1 MPRLMTMAVVRNPKP
16 APPRRPDTAVIRT
29 HPEPSAT
36 ITKGRSSTAAAAGT
50 LSERLHGIWKASE
63 WATLAAIAR
72 THLEANGA
80 AGPDIHPYSEAAIA
94 YLQPELVAATDAD
107 LRGFLSGFDQKALKT
122 YLTETLP
129 LDRERLADHALAL
142 HCVGAL
148 GAAASDPVAG
158 LRGLHAFAL
167 LAEAASADRVQGA
180 RRLVRI
186 VERAVTA
193 EVAFPRWTFEIDV
206 CGEIHLAD
214 GGKARLAPTPL
225 EDRLQRLDRSRAE
238 AGKGDCDC
246 KPAEPVCTPQSICCP
261 ELKYYLADL
270 LELRD
275 WTHRYKAGDLAYIEV
290 VGAGENRSRE
300 HVMKRVSEVYS
311 ESESTVRSLDKR
323 DHQVTDS
330 GSLSREIERQNE
342 TKLAADASVEGIY
355 DAKAYK
361 VTASASLSYDK
372 NATQTIKEAQ
382 EQARETIT
390 SAVAELEKTVRALRS
405 ERVTTEE
412 TETNIHAWQNDGDE
426 PKVTKYF
433 WVTQEKRAQLY
444 SHGKRLMAE
453 LIIPSPAR
461 LYERLM
467 IDRLEAE
474 VRRRVPPFEGVSPP
488 TSAPLTL
495 TAAELTPENY
505 AQHVAAQGVNN
516 APLPPDAIKYAVA
529 TGSYGE
535 VKNEQKSVG
544 QLQITVP
551 DGYHA
556 VQMDLSGD
564 ATFRQY
570 GTGQGRW
577 VRFTLGSV
585 VWFGGGGHSL
595 TAGLASLTGQLAIE
609 VTAANIKGCQ
619 ASLTIKCAL
628 DPATLAA
635 WQQAVFDLVST
646 AHAAKAAASEAAMA
660 DFLEAQA
667 EHKAAEDR
675 VRAEL
680 REKAGA
686 RHPFFNRAIE
696 RTELKRAFIYLL
708 CEDYSAE
715 SAWIAK
721 AEPCG
726 LPEIDRHATAER
738 GYGWYFWDRLFD
750 WKYMAYGFFDY
761 FWNPI
766 CEWAERFDP
775 DHADPLFKAFL
786 GAGYAR
792 VLVPVSASMEEDF
805 LWYAATRQK
814 WGQSGAPPL
823 DAEDPRWRNVLYEL
837 KYASESA
844 MTPREGHAANVAPGD
859 LSILI
864 KDTDRY
870 WDILAAQTDLAAVAA
885 DLDRELFIDGATYFV
900 ADIQPEPGSP
910 PFGGADT
917 MWWRITLDRPYE
929 GPASPRRLYSL
940 GAQAVAPAFSFDMP
954 TELIWAG
961 AHDRCLPS
969 YPLPA
974 CVG

>member
-16 APPRRPDTAVIRT
+16 APPRRSDKPIIQT
-29 HPEPSAT
+29 HLDSAELAESAT
-36 ITKGRSSTAAAAGT
+36 AKSGT
-50 LSERLHGIWKASE
+50 LHDRLRTAWTVSDWTA
-63 WATLAAIAR
+63 LAGIAR
-72 THLEANGA
+72 HHLEATGPL
-80 AGPDIHPYSEAAIA
+80 GPDLHAYSKAAIA
-94 YLQPELVAATDAD
+94 YLQPELIAATDAD
-107 LRGFLSGFDQKALKT
+107 LRLFLADFDQKALKS
-122 YLTETLP
+122 YLIETLP
-129 LDRERLADHALAL
+129 VDRGRLADHALAL

-148 GAAASDPVAG
+148 GSAASDPVMG
-158 LRGLHAFAL
+158 LRCLHAFGL
-167 LAEAASADRVQGA
+167 LAEAASRKGERGG
-180 RRLVRI
+180 RRLVRTL
-186 VERAVTA
+186 ERAVRA

-206 CGEIHLAD
+206 CGDVHLAE
-214 GGKARLAPTPL
+214 GGKVRLAPTPL
-225 EDRLQRLDRSRAE
+225 EEKLQRLDRFRDLAN
-238 AGKGDCDC
+238 KGDCDC
-246 KPAEPVCTPQSICCP
+246 KPADPVCTPQSVCCP

-290 VGAGENRSRE
+290 VGAGESRRRE
-300 HVMKRVSEVYS
+300 HVMKRVSEVYD
-311 ESESTVRSLDKR
+311 ETESTVRSLDKR
-323 DHQVTDS
+323 DHQVTES

-342 TKLAADASVEGIY
+342 TKLAADASVEGTY

-361 VTASASLSYDK
+361 ITASTSLSYDK
-372 NATQTIKEAQ
+372 NASQSIREAQ

-390 SAVAELEKTVRALRS
+390 SAVAEIEKTVRALRT

-412 TETNIHAWQNDGDE
+412 TETNTHAWENGGDE
-426 PKVTKYF
+426 PRVTKYF

-461 LYERLM
+461 LYERLVF
-467 IDRLEAE
+467 DRLEAE
-474 VRRRVPPFEGVSPP
+474 VRRRVPAFERVAPP
-488 TSAPLTL
+488 VTPPLTL
-495 TAAELTPENY
+495 TAADLTRENY
-505 AQHVAAQGVNN
+505 AEHAATHGVNN
-516 APLPPDAIKYAVA
+516 AALPPEAAKYLVA

-535 VKNEQKSVG
+535 VKNEQKSMG
-544 QLQITVP
+544 QLQLTVP

-556 VQMDLSGD
+556 VQMVLSGE

-585 VWFGGGGHSL
+585 VWFGGAGHSL
-595 TAGLASLTGQLAIE
+595 TAGLASLTGQLAVE

-619 ASLTIKCAL
+619 ASITIACDL
-628 DPATLAA
+628 DAAAFAT
-635 WQQAVFDLVST
+635 WQQSVFDLISA
-646 AHAAKAAASEAAMA
+646 AHAAKAALSEAAMA
-660 DFLEAQA
+660 DFLEALA
-667 EHKAAEDR
+667 EHKAAEER
-675 VRAEL
+675 VRSEL
-680 REKAGA
+680 REKAGV
-686 RHPFFNRAIE
+686 RHPFFNRSIE

-715 SAWIAK
+715 SAWIDK
-721 AEPCG
+721 SEPCG
-726 LPEIDRHATAER
+726 LPEIDRHAAAER

-766 CEWAERFDP
+766 CDWAERFEP
-775 DHADPLFKAFL
+775 AHADPMFKAFL

-792 VLVPVSASMEEDF
+792 VLVPVSASMEQDF

-814 WGQSGAPPL
+814 WGQSGDPPL

-859 LSILI
+859 LSVLI

-870 WDILAAQTDLAAVAA
+870 WDNLAAQTDAAAVEA
-885 DLDRELFIDGATYFV
+885 DLDRELFIDGAVYFV

-910 PFGGADT
+910 PFTGDDT
-917 MWWRITLDRPYE
+917 MWWRITLDRPYQ
-929 GPASPRRLYSL
+929 GPAAPRRLYSL
-940 GAQAVAPAFSFDMP
+940 GAQAVAPAFTFDMP

-961 AHDRCLPS
+961 AHDGCLPS